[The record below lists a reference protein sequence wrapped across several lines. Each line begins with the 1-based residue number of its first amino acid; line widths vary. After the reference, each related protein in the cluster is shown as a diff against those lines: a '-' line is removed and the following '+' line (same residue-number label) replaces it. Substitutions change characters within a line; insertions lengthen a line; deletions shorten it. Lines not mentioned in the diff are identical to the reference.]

1 MRAAIPFLG
10 VLALLASPAPAG
22 AVLRFEPC
30 KSWECTTLRV
40 PLDHSGGM
48 PGSIDLHVE
57 RIGDGDRSG
66 GALIA
71 LSGGPGQSAA
81 GLTEDFNR
89 SLPGLGQR
97 DLIVYDQRGTGQSGA
112 LRCRE
117 IQNTDMTDAG
127 DEAAACA
134 GRLGPRRA
142 FYTTRDT
149 VADIEALRREL
160 GIERISI
167 YGVSYGTKVALAYAA
182 THPDRVERLI
192 LDSVVGWPDGP
203 DAFNR
208 PTTAA
213 MPRVLRALCRGRCGA
228 ITPDPAEDLARVV
241 DRIAGEGLAGTA
253 FDGRGRPRRIPI
265 RRGDLFSMLL
275 FGDLYAPIR
284 GDLPAAYASAVR
296 GDPALLARFG
306 YRPKGLTDV
315 PGQPATEYSQA
326 LYATTMC
333 EEGELPWDRT
343 APFEERRAQARERAA
358 LLPGDAFEPFDR
370 ESARGSDV
378 IRMCERWPTGPDAP
392 STPTEP
398 LPDVPVLI
406 MNGEADLRTP
416 LEDAQALQGLF
427 PRSTLVTD
435 AVGHSVLFASRCAQR
450 AVGAF
455 FRDRAPGACRRVRR
469 VPLRELPPRSA
480 RALRPLGA
488 AGRRGRTLR
497 ALESTLRDLR
507 PRLGTELFWFD
518 GPPVRGGG
526 LRGGYVRSGPRIRL
540 VRYAYVPGVRVSG
553 TLRVERGGKGPLG
566 GEFTLSGPNAA
577 AGSVELREGRLTGV
591 LGGRAVSAAMRVPRP
606 PR

>member
-1 MRAAIPFLG
+1 M
-10 VLALLASPAPAG
+10 SAPAAG
-22 AVLRFEPC
+22 AALRFEQC
-30 KSWECTTLRV
+30 KSWECATLRV
-40 PLDHSGGM
+40 PLDHSGGQ

-57 RIGDGDRSG
+57 RIGDGEPAG
-66 GALIA
+66 GALFA
-71 LSGGPGQSAA
+71 LSGGPGQPAA
-81 GLTEDFNR
+81 NLTEDFNR
-89 SLPGLGQR
+89 ALGGLGGR

-112 LRCRE
+112 LRCPE

-134 GRLGPRRA
+134 RRLGPRRA

-160 GIERISI
+160 GVERISL

-192 LDSVVGWPDGP
+192 LDSVVGWPSGP

-213 MPRVLRALCRGRCGA
+213 MPRVLRALCRGRCDP
-228 ITPDPAEDLARVV
+228 ITADPAADLARVV
-241 DRIAGEGLAGTA
+241 DRIARDGLAGTA
-253 FDGRGRPRRIPI
+253 FDGRGRPRRVRI

-275 FGDLYAPIR
+275 FGDLLPAIR

-296 GDPALLARFG
+296 GDTALLARFG
-306 YRPKGLTDV
+306 YRPRGLDDV
-315 PGQPATEYSQA
+315 PGQPATEYSQG

-333 EEGELPWDRT
+333 EESELPWDRT
-343 APFEERRAQARERAA
+343 TPFEDRRAQARERAA

-370 ESARGSDV
+370 ESAANSDL

-392 STPTEP
+392 ATPTGP

-416 LEDAQALQGLF
+416 LEDARALAELF

-435 AVGHSVLFASRCAQR
+435 AVGHSVLFASRCAR
-450 AVGAF
+450 AAVVAF
-455 FRDRAPGACRRVRR
+455 FRDRERGRCRRVRR
-469 VPLRELPPRSA
+469 VELRELPPRSA

-488 AGRRGRTLR
+488 EGRRGRTLR

-518 GPPVRGGG
+518 GEPVRAGG
-526 LRGGYVRSGPRIRL
+526 LRGGYVRSGRRVRL
-540 VRYAYVPGVRVSG
+540 FRYAYVPGVRVSG
-553 TLRVERGGKGPLG
+553 TLRVERGGRGPLG
-566 GEFTLSGPNAA
+566 GEFTLSGPGAS
-577 AGSVELREGRLTGV
+577 AGSVELRGGRASGT
-591 LGGRAVSAAMRVPRP
+591 LGGRAVSAAIRVPRP
-606 PR
+606 AR